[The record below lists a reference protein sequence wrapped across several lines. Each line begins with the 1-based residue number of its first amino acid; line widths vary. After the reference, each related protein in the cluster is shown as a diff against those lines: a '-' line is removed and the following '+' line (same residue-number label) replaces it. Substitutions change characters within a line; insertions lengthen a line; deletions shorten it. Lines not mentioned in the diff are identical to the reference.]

1 MSDTEVRDGREEGQ
15 GGRVEQDR
23 LSLLGLKMR
32 EYVVQRGAVGGQTL
46 LHFRWDKEWGPSWKK
61 LWHPIT
67 LLKSKGKE
75 FGV

>member
-1 MSDTEVRDGREEGQ
+1 M
-15 GGRVEQDR
+15 EQDR

-32 EYVVQRGAVGGQTL
+32 EYVVQTGAVGGRTGTL
-46 LHFRWDKEWGPSWKK
+46 PLGQRMGTVLEK
-61 LWHPIT
+61 LWHPVT